1 MNADQFATALAVT
14 RADPDS
20 RTSRAARRVLV
31 DGLTANAA
39 AREQGLQP
47 AAVYRAL
54 RRLGDI
60 ASTGC
65 CPTCGQAL
73 LRARVPGL

>member
-1 MNADQFATALAVT
+1 MTPDQFAAALALT
-14 RADPDS
+14 GADPDS
-20 RTSRAARRVLV
+20 RTSRAARRALV

-54 RRLGDI
+54 RRLGAI
-60 ASTGC
+60 ASAGC
-65 CPTCGQAL
+65 CPTCGRAL
-73 LRARVPGL
+73 